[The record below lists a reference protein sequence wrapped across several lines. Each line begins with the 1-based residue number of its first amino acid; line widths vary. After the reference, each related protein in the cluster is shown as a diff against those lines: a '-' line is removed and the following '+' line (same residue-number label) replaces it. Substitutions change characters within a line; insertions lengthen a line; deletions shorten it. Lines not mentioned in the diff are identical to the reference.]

1 MKKNVVIISASP
13 RKHGNS
19 DLLCDQVLKGAKEA
33 GHKAEKITLRGKKIN
48 YCLACDHCKKNG
60 GTCIQKDD
68 AAVVLEKM
76 IAADVLVL
84 ATPVYFYTMNAQMKA
99 LIDRTYAKYPDM
111 GTKDVYIIL
120 AAADSNKEAMERTIE
135 GFRGFTSCYSGLT
148 EKGIIYGTG
157 AWNIGDIK
165 GSKAMD
171 EAYEMGKCIK

>member
-1 MKKNVVIISASP
+1 
-13 RKHGNS
+13 
-19 DLLCDQVLKGAKEA
+19 
-33 GHKAEKITLRGKKIN
+33 
-48 YCLACDHCKKNG
+48 
-60 GTCIQKDD
+60 
-68 AAVVLEKM
+68 
-76 IAADVLVL
+76 
-84 ATPVYFYTMNAQMKA
+84 MKA